1 MKTFQELGICDEI
14 LKAITEL
21 GYENPMPVQEQVI
34 PHLLNEETD
43 LVALAQT
50 GTGKT
55 AAFGPPSASIYLCE
69 NRKRSFYRPHGNFV
83 YK

>member
-43 LVALAQT
+43 WPKLAQEKLPRS
-50 GTGKT
+50 GC
-55 AAFGPPSASIYLCE
+55 PLSSASIYLCV

-83 YK
+83 CK